1 MAACVGASVCKLTIY
16 INKRGAWGY
25 NIESLRSITM
35 KIQLASSEN
44 IDAWMA
50 LVEQVRNALPGLET
64 AEAMAEHRATVLQFM
79 QSSSAICAVD
89 AGNIVGTL
97 LFSKENSMLCFL
109 AVDPAYRRRHI
120 AQQMVDFMLT
130 QMEAGKDVTVTT
142 YREGDPNG
150 IAARAFYKRLGFSEG
165 NLTEEFDCPVQ
176 EFILKR

>member
-1 MAACVGASVCKLTIY
+1 
-16 INKRGAWGY
+16 
-25 NIESLRSITM
+25 M
-35 KIQLASSEN
+35 KIQLAKPEH
-44 IDAWMA
+44 IDAWMV
-50 LVEQVRNALPGLET
+50 LVDQVRNAFPGLET

-120 AQQMVDFMLT
+120 ARQMVDFMLT

-142 YREGDPNG
+142 YREGGPNG